1 MAALKCVP
9 ENSSWEERAGRSD
22 QGLSSGGAEYFSA
35 GRESGG
41 KVELRSRAR
50 GRNGGSPHDY
60 VYASAFI
67 IYDPTCPQTPRR

>member
-35 GRESGG
+35 GRESG
-41 KVELRSRAR
+41 AR
-50 GRNGGSPHDY
+50 WNCDHAPEG
-60 VYASAFI
+60 ATAAALMT
-67 IYDPTCPQTPRR
+67 TCTPAL